1 MMIAVI
7 DDDEFVRDSTR
18 LLLESYGFV
27 VECFE
32 SAEQFSAE
40 TATSFHCLLLDQNM
54 PGMSGLEL
62 IELHRQR
69 QLTIP
74 VLLITGR
81 GSSPIAAR
89 AKELGAVYLEKPL
102 QEDVLVREIEKAVMA
117 AKQPSPWRYP
127 AYSLYLRGR
136 DGAVVARRSLSAID
150 DDEAATLAAVLHE
163 ASSDIAGQCEL
174 WCGDREIVVPAK
186 VLTAAQVNARLQKLV
201 VDHEIALRD
210 SRWHIAQSRR
220 LLEKIDGWANHTNGI

>member
-18 LLLESYGFV
+18 LLLESYGYV

-32 SAEQFSAE
+32 SAEQFSAA
-40 TATSFHCLLLDQNM
+40 TATSFDCLLLDQNM

-69 QLTIP
+69 QVTIP

-81 GSSPIAAR
+81 GNPTVAAH
-89 AKELGAVYLEKPL
+89 AKDLGVTYLEKPVL
-102 QEDVLVREIEKAVMA
+102 EDVLVREIEKAVKGGV

-127 AYSLYLRGR
+127 AYLLYLRGH
-136 DGAVVARRSLSAID
+136 DGAVVARRSFSAFG
-150 DDEAATLAAVLHE
+150 DDEAATLAAILHE
-163 ASSDIAGQCEL
+163 ASSDIAAQCEL
-174 WCGDREIVVPAK
+174 WCGDREIVVPTQI
-186 VLTAAQVNARLQKLV
+186 LTAAQVNVRLQKLV

-220 LLEKIDGWANHTNGI
+220 LLEKIDGWVDR